1 MIGIVISDTFLVCG
15 VCTENE
21 GKRTLNNLKQVP
33 YTEPINNLLYLEGEL
48 NSILGIALR
57 RATEYIP
64 VSGQDVVVAIDDD
77 FVHHS
82 VLDTEVDLAREDYW
96 DYINWIEQKK
106 NRPESQEISL
116 FGQIYLPEETNIHI
130 VACPIPLTRTIKLS
144 IAELGGNP
152 YWMGPASSVIIDAGH
167 VSDAAMIK
175 KKKNQYEFHLVQ
187 NCRYDHGLLSFT
199 AGIPRIINAT
209 QPDDVILSS
218 FRLIESDLDDV
229 PVYSP
234 GKLGRQAIAAWESSD
249 LRLMEP
255 FDSVSL
261 GSALLSDEVVSH
273 FELNILS
280 ELIISGAT
288 GHSFNFF
295 EEPQVTDFLFTEL
308 FSDEKEPYLEPVQVL
323 KENRSEKVSRPM
335 SSGEMLWLFLALIFI
350 MGLFFAMNYIKFRED
365 INRPIFG
372 TKSEYTVKRS
382 APRNIISI
390 VDEKSEH
397 DMKMHLH
404 SRAVTS
410 ILAKLFLETDLE
422 RYNNLTVTKSFIS
435 LEYMSGLNPD
445 IEHTL
450 ELEPTSYSVEATGDD
465 STMFLWYYSFD
476 FPTLEKIDTLDV
488 GLDKDQFLVQL
499 DTIIADYTLK
509 YFDQIYRTNRI
520 YEPVLVWVRN
530 KDDIIKA
537 GSLLSKVG
545 SHVLLRKFVLFN
557 EVDRP
562 EPRAGFYIS
571 FIAN

>member
-1 MIGIVISDTFLVCG
+1 M
-15 VCTENE
+15 
-21 GKRTLNNLKQVP
+21 
-33 YTEPINNLLYLEGEL
+33 
-48 NSILGIALR
+48 
-57 RATEYIP
+57 
-64 VSGQDVVVAIDDD
+64 
-77 FVHHS
+77 
-82 VLDTEVDLAREDYW
+82 
-96 DYINWIEQKK
+96 
-106 NRPESQEISL
+106 
-116 FGQIYLPEETNIHI
+116 
-130 VACPIPLTRTIKLS
+130 
-144 IAELGGNP
+144 
-152 YWMGPASSVIIDAGH
+152 
-167 VSDAAMIK
+167 
-175 KKKNQYEFHLVQ
+175 
-187 NCRYDHGLLSFT
+187 
-199 AGIPRIINAT
+199 
-209 QPDDVILSS
+209 
-218 FRLIESDLDDV
+218 
-229 PVYSP
+229 
-234 GKLGRQAIAAWESSD
+234 
-249 LRLMEP
+249 
-255 FDSVSL
+255 
-261 GSALLSDEVVSH
+261 
-273 FELNILS
+273 
-280 ELIISGAT
+280 
-288 GHSFNFF
+288 
-295 EEPQVTDFLFTEL
+295 
-308 FSDEKEPYLEPVQVL
+308 L

-365 INRPIFG
+365 INRPLFG

-404 SRAVTS
+404 SRTVTS

-476 FPTLEKIDTLDV
+476 FPTLEKIDTLNV

-509 YFDQIYRTNRI
+509 YFDQIFRTNQI